1 MWFIILIDF
10 HTWNHLCIPKINP
23 TWSRCIIIFINWIW
37 FLSIMLTIFTSVF
50 RMYVGLRFSCI
61 VFVWLCYQSN
71 PGFTESLPLQSFGNF
86 GKGLVLVFL
95 HMLVEL
101 TSKATRSRPFLY
113 WEIFFFFITDSTSL
127 IIVNPMR
134 FSMSF
139 VI

>member
-1 MWFIILIDF
+1 
-10 HTWNHLCIPKINP
+10 
-23 TWSRCIIIFINWIW
+23 
-37 FLSIMLTIFTSVF
+37 MLTIFTSVF

-113 WEIFFFFITDSTSL
+113 WEIFFFYYRFNLFNNSKPNEIFNVFCDLVLVSFLFLGIFPFHLVYPINWHTFVHSTIL
-127 IIVNPMR
+127 
-134 FSMSF
+134 
-139 VI
+139 